1 VFDFAGFRARWGE
14 KLAIPRAGARGEF
27 PPAGRR
33 DSLPPDAAEDD
44 AMRPKIPSGAP
55 ESEDLFRS
63 RPANMLDPRHEPLR
77 LAAPIDRAALDA
89 AFGPL
94 YAETGRPGLPTRLPA
109 GLHLPKHAKGLSDEQ
124 VCAQWVENPY
134 FQAFC
139 GEAWFRHR
147 LPLDRSSMTRW
158 RHRIGPE
165 RLEAALAE
173 TVAAAK
179 RVGATAETH
188 ARRATIGT
196 TVQTEAVAHPT
207 DGHLLHAGVRW
218 LTRRHG
224 VALRPSSV
232 RLAAHAR
239 REAARLMHGPGHQQA
254 LRHVRRLRV
263 FLGRLHRDVGRKLA
277 GRPDL
282 AAAFTTARERVA
294 RLLAQKP
301 GDTGKLYALHAP
313 EVECIG
319 RGKARVRYE
328 FGVKLGV
335 AVSNARAPGGQFV
348 LGVRTLPGNP
358 YDGHTLAAQIA
369 RVERLTGERVERAYV
384 DRGYRGHD
392 ADAARVFVARQRRG
406 DVTPTIRRELRR
418 RNAVEPVIGHL
429 KSDGLVGRNRLAGN
443 VGDATNAILAAA
455 GHNLRLLLAWL
466 RLLCAWI
473 AAALRSRPRRIGL
486 RIVAAALLAVPRP
499 AAA

>member
-1 VFDFAGFRARWGE
+1 
-14 KLAIPRAGARGEF
+14 
-27 PPAGRR
+27 
-33 DSLPPDAAEDD
+33 
-44 AMRPKIPSGAP
+44 MRPKSPAEDGA
-55 ESEDLFRS
+55 EDLFRS
-63 RPANMLDPRHEPLR
+63 RLANILDPRHALPR
-77 LAAPIDRAALDA
+77 LAALIDWAAPDA

-94 YAETGRPGLPTRLPA
+94 YAEVGRPGLPTRLMA
-109 GLHLPKHAKGLSDEQ
+109 GLHLLKHAKGLSDEQ
-124 VCAQWVENPY
+124 VCAQWIENPY

-158 RHRIGPE
+158 RRRVGPE
-165 RLEAALAE
+165 RLEALLAE
-173 TVAAAK
+173 TIAAAMK
-179 RVGATAETH
+179 TGAVAEKH
-188 ARRATIGT
+188 ARRVTIDT
-196 TVQTEAVAHPT
+196 TVQTKAVAHPT
-207 DGHLLHAGVRW
+207 DSHLLHAGVRW
-218 LTRRHG
+218 LTRLARRHG
-224 VALRPSSV
+224 VAPRQSFV

-239 REAARLMHGPGHQQA
+239 REAARLMHGPGHAQA

-282 AAAFTTARERVA
+282 EAAFATAQERVA

-301 GDTGKLYALHAP
+301 GDTGKLCALHAP

-319 RGKARVRYE
+319 KGKARVRYE
-328 FGVKLGV
+328 FGVKVGV

-348 LGVRTLPGNP
+348 LGIRALPGSP

-369 RVERLTGERVERAYV
+369 QTERLTGTAIERAYV

-392 ADAARVFVARQRRG
+392 AGKGRVFIARQREG
-406 DVTPTIRRELRR
+406 LTPTIRRELRR

-429 KSDGLVGRNRLAGN
+429 KSDGLLERCHLAGAA
-443 VGDATNAILAAA
+443 GDAINAVLAAA

-473 AAALRSRPRRIGL
+473 LAALAGRLRRISV
-486 RIVAAALLAVPRP
+486 RIVAAVLPAIPRC
-499 AAA
+499 AIG

>member
-1 VFDFAGFRARWGE
+1 MR
-14 KLAIPRAGARGEF
+14 PRS
-27 PPAGRR
+27 P
-33 DSLPPDAAEDD
+33 AEDE
-44 AMRPKIPSGAP
+44 G
-55 ESEDLFRS
+55 EDLFRS
-63 RPANMLDPRHEPLR
+63 RLANMLDPRHALLR
-77 LAAPIDRAALDA
+77 LAAVIDWAALDA

-94 YAETGRPGLPTRLPA
+94 YADAGRPGLPTRLLA
-109 GLHLPKHAKGLSDEQ
+109 GLHLLKHAKGLSDEQ

-139 GEAWFRHR
+139 GEAWFQHR

-158 RHRIGPE
+158 RRRIGPE
-165 RLEAALAE
+165 RLEAVLAE
-173 TVAAAK
+173 TI
-179 RVGATAETH
+179 ATARRAGAMDARH
-188 ARRATIGT
+188 ARRVTIDT
-196 TVQTEAVAHPT
+196 TVQTKAVAHPT
-207 DGHLLHAGVRW
+207 DSHLLHRGVQW
-218 LTRRHG
+218 LSRLARRHG
-224 VALRPSSV
+224 VRLRQSFV

-239 REAARLMHGPGHQQA
+239 REAARLMHGPGHPQA
-254 LRHVRRLRV
+254 LRHLRRLRT
-263 FLGRLHRDVGRKLA
+263 FLGRLHRDVTRKTA

-282 AAAFTTARERVA
+282 ETAFAIAQERVA

-319 RGKARVRYE
+319 KGKARTRYE

-348 LGVRTLPGNP
+348 LGIRALPGNP

-369 RVERLTGERVERAYV
+369 QVERLTGARVERAYV

-392 ADAARVFVARQRRG
+392 ADKERVFITHQRG
-406 DVTPTIRRELRR
+406 SLTPTIRRELRR

-429 KSDGLVGRNRLAGN
+429 KADGLLERCHLAGR
-443 VGDATNAILAAA
+443 VGDAVNAILAAA

-473 AAALRSRPRRIGL
+473 LAALAGRLRRISV
-486 RIVAAALLAVPRP
+486 RIVAAVLPAIPRC
-499 AAA
+499 AIE